1 MLSLQPA
8 REAAGFTERQDGM
21 ADRVKGKVAFI
32 TGAARGQ
39 GRAHAVRLAEE
50 GADIIAVDFSEDIET
65 VPYDLATKDE
75 LAETAALVEEAGG
88 RVVTAEADVRDHAA
102 LKKALDE
109 GMAEFGRLDI
119 VVANA
124 GILSLA
130 RAWEIE
136 EHVWQDM
143 IDVNLTGV
151 WQTCKVTIPTLID
164 QGEGGSIVLTSSL
177 AGGKG
182 LMNIAHYTAA
192 KHGVVGLMR
201 TLANELAPHMIRVNT
216 VDPNAIDTPMV
227 HSEACYRIFRPD
239 LESPT
244 REDAA
249 VAYQSLNAMPVAW
262 IDSREVS
269 HAVLFLASDE
279 ARWVTGA
286 RLPVDAGAAIK

>member
-1 MLSLQPA
+1 M
-8 REAAGFTERQDGM
+8 AG
-21 ADRVKGKVAFI
+21 RVAGKVAFI
-32 TGAARGQ
+32 TGAARAQ

-50 GADIIAVDFSEDIET
+50 GADIIAVDICKDLGS
-65 VPYDLATKDE
+65 VPYPLATADD
-75 LAETAALVEEAGG
+75 LAETVELVEKAGG
-88 RVVTAEADVRDHAA
+88 RAMAAQADVRDFQA
-102 LKKALDE
+102 LKSAVDA
-109 GMAEFGRLDI
+109 GIREFGRLDI

-130 RAWEIE
+130 RAWELE
-136 EHVWQDM
+136 ESVWQEM

-151 WQTCKVTIPTLID
+151 WQTCKATIPQLIE

-201 TLANELAPHMIRVNT
+201 TLANELAPHFIRVNT

-227 HSEACYRIFRPD
+227 HNQPAYRIFRPD
-239 LESPT
+239 LKNPT

-249 VAYQSLNAMPVAW
+249 PAYRSLNAMPVSW
-262 IDSREVS
+262 IDSVEVS

-279 ARWVTGA
+279 SRYVTGA
-286 RLPVDAGAAIK
+286 RLPVDAGAGIK

>member
-1 MLSLQPA
+1 
-8 REAAGFTERQDGM
+8 M
-21 ADRVKGKVAFI
+21 ADRVQGKVAFI
-32 TGAARGQ
+32 TGAGRGQ

-50 GADIIAVDFSEDIET
+50 GADIIAVDFSGKIES
-65 VPYDLATKDE
+65 VPYDLASKAD
-75 LAETAALVEEAGG
+75 LAETAALVEQVGG
-88 RVVTAEADVRDHAA
+88 RCFTADADVRDYAS
-102 LKKALDE
+102 LKKAVDD
-109 GMAEFGRLDI
+109 GVAEFGRLDV

-130 RAWEIE
+130 RAWEFE
-136 EHVWQDM
+136 ESVWQDM

-151 WQTCKVTIPTLID
+151 WQTCKAAIPTLIE

-182 LMNIAHYTAA
+182 LTNIAHYTAA

-201 TLANELAPHMIRVNT
+201 TLANELAQHMIRVNT

-227 HSEACYRIFRPD
+227 HNEACYRIFRPD
-239 LESPT
+239 LEAPT

-249 VAYQSLNAMPVAW
+249 PAYESLNAMPVAW

-279 ARWVTGA
+279 ARWITGA
-286 RLPVDAGAAIK
+286 RLPVDAGAGIK